1 MSTVL
6 PARLSPAEAG
16 PRGWLTFSAPLPDEL
31 QRAEDA
37 TALADRERYG
47 WAGSGFVPAFWDE
60 DTAELRAL
68 VKGCIRAVAPSQWPF
83 ARPATNAEHTLLR
96 ELGYRPETVEPRRL
110 VTVVSFP
117 SPGVRSRRWPQLE
130 SAAPNE

>member
-1 MSTVL
+1 MNKVL

-31 QRAEDA
+31 QRSEDA
-37 TALADRERYG
+37 TAFADRERYG

-60 DTAELRAL
+60 DTASLRAL
-68 VKGCIRAVAPSQWPF
+68 VKRCVEAVAPARWPF
-83 ARPATNAEHTLLR
+83 ARPATDTERILLH
-96 ELGYRPETVEPRRL
+96 ELGYRPDSVDPQPL

-117 SPGVRSRRWPQLE
+117 SAGVRARRWPQLE
-130 SAAPNE
+130 SESPE